1 VSVATH
7 SEGTPLSNTTTGL
20 FQTLVA
26 ASTAAAD
33 NLKYANSFVDAI
45 YWEHKAVVA
54 TPATTLN
61 VIIPTV
67 DETTVTDIGSG
78 ALATTDAAHN
88 SVQVPYD
95 KHFSTSFIIPAWDQA
110 RTPQDLERTYMRPR
124 FEALLRKVNRTIAT
138 LFNTTNYGTGATP
151 VAGYALATGGTAG
164 HFVRA
169 DLNACWQ
176 NMVQQGVPMEDE
188 SNLFFLTSPAA
199 YGGMLND
206 QTMSY
211 QYIVG
216 SDSAIAAQ
224 QRAKLALI
232 FGASPRYDQH
242 FSLISTSLGFTAG
255 KQPGVLMHRYA
266 ASAVTAQP
274 AATDQQ
280 QAAVE
285 EQVIWL
291 KDVLPVQVQMGYS
304 LRDQGTIVNIHCY
317 WGCAVSR
324 PDFASLIQTA

>member
-7 SEGTPLSNTTTGL
+7 SEGTPLSNTQTGL

-26 ASTAAAD
+26 ASTAAAN
-33 NLKYANSFVDAI
+33 NLQYANSFVDAI
-45 YWEHKAVVA
+45 YWEHKPVVA

-78 ALATTDAAHN
+78 ALAPTDAVHN

-110 RTPQDLERTYMRPR
+110 RTPQDLERTYIRPR

-138 LFNTTNYGTGATP
+138 LFSTTNFGTGATP

-164 HFVRA
+164 HFVRS
-169 DLNACWQ
+169 DINTCWQ
-176 NMVQQGVPMEDE
+176 NMVNEGVPMEDE
-188 SNLFFLTSPAA
+188 SNLFFLTSPTA
-199 YGGMLND
+199 YAGMLGD
-206 QTMSY
+206 QTMTN

-216 SDSAIAAQ
+216 TDSAVQAQ

-232 FGASPRYDQH
+232 FNASPRYDQH
-242 FSLISTSLGFTAG
+242 FSLISTSLGFTAT

-266 ASAVTAQP
+266 VSAVTAQP
-274 AATDQQ
+274 APTDPN
-280 QAAVE
+280 QAAVQ
-285 EQVIWL
+285 EQIIWL

-304 LRDQGTIVNIHCY
+304 LKDQGTIVNIHAF

-324 PDFASLIQTA
+324 ADYASLIQTA